1 MSIKWLVPNA
11 LALAS
16 LPMRGS
22 TREKYKQTCKP
33 PKVGHWMGLSSTNS
47 DNFFRGLCFIKA
59 PLRAPPAGGLA
70 QPQLGL
76 ANPGVTSCGLTK
88 HLDVSFALSFVLGQ
102 RKHPSTKPI
111 ARQAASFVPVRVSQG
126 LLAKEHLLPTQPIG
140 LPHGLGSPTLGNV
153 IFQHACMQRALA
165 KTTPQGPSLASLE
178 QGHRSV
184 RLPQPPFRKQRAM
197 GSPGI

>member
-1 MSIKWLVPNA
+1 MA
-11 LALAS
+11 
-16 LPMRGS
+16 R
-22 TREKYKQTCKP
+22 TE
-33 PKVGHWMGLSSTNS
+33 
-47 DNFFRGLCFIKA
+47 
-59 PLRAPPAGGLA
+59 RAC
-70 QPQLGL
+70 LGIL
-76 ANPGVTSCGLTK
+76 ANAGFHPREIQTNLQAAKGRSLDGPVQHQFRQLFSRPVFYQSTLAGTTGGWVGSAPTGLGFTSCGLTK

-102 RKHPSTKPI
+102 RKHPSTTPI
-111 ARQAASFVPVRVSQG
+111 AQQAASFVPIRVSQG

-184 RLPQPPFRKQRAM
+184 RLPQPPFRRQRAM